1 VIADEL
7 ERATMAYLVARL
19 VASTAGAAAGG
30 ALADGGLTSVDTI
43 PAALSTPMGDG
54 GIGELSD
61 ENGIPLAGGNIFRL
75 YRGHGTE
82 ERQLPCAVVSVQGG
96 GDNGDLSGNEA
107 VKLQVDI
114 LLPASPVDAGT
125 IAGLAALLA
134 TCRAA
139 ITAAEDAQDI
149 PVGGT
154 NFAALLA
161 AAGSQINT
169 ALAAG
174 DLPPAAGTA
183 AIVDIPAALRSASAT
198 LIDALQADDLAAQLN
213 AVRFDVTRLTVIG
226 VTDRASDHS
235 AEGRARVHTLTIG
248 LYCAGCDV
256 S

>member
-1 VIADEL
+1 MIADEL
-7 ERATMAYLVARL
+7 ERAATAYLVARL

-30 ALADGGLTSVDTI
+30 ALPDGGLTSVDTI
-43 PAALSTPMGDG
+43 PAALSSPMSDG

-61 ENGIPLAGGNIFRL
+61 ENGIPLAGGNIFRI

-82 ERQLPCAVVSVQGG
+82 ERLLPCAVVSAEGG
-96 GDNGDLSGNEA
+96 GDSGDLMGNEA

-114 LLPASPVDAGT
+114 LLPASPADAGT

-139 ITAAEDAQDI
+139 VTAAEAAQDI
-149 PVGGT
+149 PASGT
-154 NFAALLA
+154 DFALLLTN
-161 AAGSQINT
+161 AGDAIDT

-174 DLPPAAGTA
+174 DLPAAAGTDTL
-183 AIVDIPAALRSASAT
+183 VDIPAALRSASAT
-198 LIDALQADDLAAQLN
+198 LIDALQAEDLPAQLN
-213 AVRFDVTRLTVIG
+213 AVRFNAARLTVIG
-226 VTDRASDHS
+226 VTDRSSDHS